1 MSNFQQFGTSFK
13 ANLSWIFLSVRI
25 ILISHFAFE
34 DPVRTYN
41 YIIHFDVP
49 SFHVIFPFC
58 ITASGLGLGLTGSG
72 SLTPPPPNAASLN
85 AAAAAAGGLGLFGGQ
100 RFSNAAAAA
109 AASNPGADRTAFGLA
124 MAYATAAARTGGT
137 LGFGS
142 NNNLFNNT
150 KTRHNSIDRASNNRS
165 LLLEDFR

>member
-1 MSNFQQFGTSFK
+1 MFQ
-13 ANLSWIFLSVRI
+13 
-25 ILISHFAFE
+25 ILISE
-34 DPVRTYN
+34 SQ
-41 YIIHFDVP
+41 IIWCKLLVLSWLYTKKF
-49 SFHVIFPFC
+49 SSKRFNEFFTF

-72 SLTPPPPNAASLN
+72 SLTPPPPNAPGLTA
-85 AAAAAAGGLGLFGGQ
+85 AQAAAAAGGLGLFGGQ
-100 RFSNAAAAA
+100 RFTNAAQAAAVA
-109 AASNPGADRTAFGLA
+109 AASQPGADRTAFGLA

-142 NNNLFNNT
+142 NNNLFNQNT